1 MAVGVTIPSTH
12 EPIAPSLS
20 LRLFTQNMSARPS
33 PLALSRVSRSIV
45 SRCGGNSSVGRVS
58 VRDPQ
63 SLGTPRP
70 CHSQEESPRP
80 ANIYH
85 TAHPPAAFSFCL
97 KQASP
102 QNAAHEVPGYTVAR
116 TLALGALASLLQGH
130 GCPVLRGASPTRS
143 TSPQGPAVLG
153 GPRACTL
160 PDSCSSR
167 TAVGGG

>member
-1 MAVGVTIPSTH
+1 M
-12 EPIAPSLS
+12 
-20 LRLFTQNMSARPS
+20 
-33 PLALSRVSRSIV
+33 
-45 SRCGGNSSVGRVS
+45 GRVS
-58 VRDPQ
+58 VQDPQ
-63 SLGTPRP
+63 SLGTPQP

-130 GCPVLRGASPTRS
+130 GCPVLRGGFSHKKHQPPGPCCSRGAQGLLSPR
-143 TSPQGPAVLG
+143 PPAAAG
-153 GPRACTL
+153 L
-160 PDSCSSR
+160 PW
-167 TAVGGG
+167 AGGGNRPAGGLLVAQVAL